1 MRSNTDSA
9 VAEVR
14 PYRRADLWVS
24 SEVERSSLR
33 SRMEN
38 EMPIYDGKEEYLTAF
53 LAKDGISCS
62 LYIQLKDMNE
72 QKQE

>member
-1 MRSNTDSA
+1 
-9 VAEVR
+9 
-14 PYRRADLWVS
+14 
-24 SEVERSSLR
+24 
-33 SRMEN
+33 MEN